1 MVVASAPGKCIL
13 FGEHA
18 VVYGHPAVAVAIN
31 ARMTVSVREGVDN
44 WSIDGMHYVEAKHPH
59 LTYLHNRLWEGDALA
74 IQVNSEIF
82 GAAGLGSSAA
92 LSSAYAAALLELA
105 NRDSAIGQLPLIAE
119 CAHLAEASA
128 QSGRASPTDSS
139 TSALG
144 GCVLISDV
152 REEDADWQYTREL
165 QVAGETRRWEVHR
178 IDLPATFA
186 EASIVIGFT
195 GRPGP
200 TGEMVA
206 KVADMLESNPD
217 RMEDIDR
224 IGTVTR
230 AGVTALRLGNIEAVG
245 IAMDEC
251 HRLLRGIG
259 VSDEGLDR
267 LVEAARPYAYGAKMT
282 GAGGG
287 GCMLALT
294 TDARRCA
301 EAIELAGGR
310 TLISPLGVEGVRI
323 EQS

>member
-1 MVVASAPGKCIL
+1 MVTASAPGKCIL

-18 VVYGHPAVAVAIN
+18 VVYGHPAVAVAID
-31 ARMTVSVREGVDN
+31 ARMTVSALEGVDK
-44 WSIDGMHYVEAKHPH
+44 WSIDGMNYDATKHPH
-59 LTYLHNRLWEGDALA
+59 LTYLHNRLWDGDALA
-74 IQVNSEIF
+74 LQVTSEIF

-92 LSSAYAAALLELA
+92 LSSAYAAVLLEIQKPGSC
-105 NRDSAIGQLPLIAE
+105 SAQLPLIAE
-119 CAHLAEASA
+119 CAHLAEAAA
-128 QSGRASPTDSS
+128 QSGLASPTDSS
-139 TSALG
+139 ASSLG
-144 GCVLISDV
+144 GCVLISDE
-152 REEDADWQYTREL
+152 RENDAEWQYTREL
-165 QVAGETRRWEVHR
+165 EVAGEARRWEVHR
-178 IDLPATFA
+178 IDLPTTFS

-195 GRPGP
+195 GRSGP
-200 TGEMVA
+200 TGQMVA
-206 KVADMLESNPD
+206 KVADMLESNPS

-251 HRLLRGIG
+251 HRLLQGIG
-259 VSDEGLDR
+259 VSDEGLDH

-294 TDARRCA
+294 TDVRRCA